1 MTSSACGQTVTERR
15 SASAGVYSG
24 AAPPFQTASSSDAV
38 FITAC
43 FSMEVQASAVGTL
56 TPSLAENSP
65 SVTVAVLSMLPPM
78 SSAVTV

>member
-1 MTSSACGQTVTERR
+1 
-15 SASAGVYSG
+15 
-24 AAPPFQTASSSDAV
+24 
-38 FITAC
+38 
-43 FSMEVQASAVGTL
+43 MEVQASAVGTL

>member
-24 AAPPFQTASSSDAV
+24 APSFQTASSSDAV

-65 SVTVAVLSMLPPM
+65 SVTVAVFSTLPPM